1 MYCELLIVI
10 TIFVHIMKKKYILI
24 IISLICWH
32 FTATAQ
38 QRLSNNMGT
47 SASGR
52 DLGTHDRN
60 GNPIDTTAVT
70 DASTIPIG
78 LFSWKIDER
87 FGNVKS
93 LPVDTLQEG
102 FMNSNDMGGP
112 TGQYNYLGNL
122 GSPRI
127 NRVFFDR
134 RDDSQFIFLD
144 PFDFSVQRPQDVVFT
159 NTLSPFTNLTYYKS
173 LNSRNGEERFK
184 SYFAVNVNKRFGFGF
199 NIDYLYGR
207 GMYTDQNTA
216 FFNGNFFT
224 YYRGDKYDIH
234 FIFSNNNLK
243 MAENGGISDDRYI
256 TNPLDMAEGKKQ
268 YNSTDIPTNLN
279 KVWNHNTSYR
289 IFLTQRYNLG
299 FYKGE
304 KERKAAEAAAKAK
317 EDSLIL
323 ANQALPDSVMNEIL
337 KDSLIANGMISDSL
351 QTKPVELKKP
361 DNQTASVES
370 TDTTEVDPEFIPVT
384 SFIHTLQA
392 DLDKRRYIT
401 QDNAQALKLY
411 EYNFFGNDS
420 TDQTKRTSIKNTF
433 GIALREGFNK
443 WAKAGLTAFVTHEY
457 RDFTLSDTTGV
468 DDNRILK
475 HYKENNLSV
484 GGELI
489 KEQGNTLHYR
499 VLGEL
504 GVAGEDAGQF
514 KLEGKGDLNFRLFG
528 DTVRLEAN
536 AFIKN
541 LNPVFFYRHFH
552 SKHYWW
558 DNNDLSKIMRTRI
571 EGTLKVNKYGTTLRA
586 GVENIKNY
594 TYIDNASVAVMNNKG
609 EVTSY
614 KNNAIVKQDASNIQ
628 VLTAMWQQKLKAGI
642 FHLDTEVV
650 YQKSSNEDVLPLPDI
665 SAYANLYLKTALVR
679 NVLNVEL
686 GADARY
692 FTKYY
697 APDYSPVMGQFYLQN
712 PNNKIEIG
720 GYPMINVYA
729 NMQWKRTRIFVM
741 MYHINQGSGKSNYFL
756 APHYPINP
764 KMLKLGISWN
774 FFD

>member
-1 MYCELLIVI
+1 
-10 TIFVHIMKKKYILI
+10 MKQKYIFI
-24 IISLICWH
+24 IIALFCWSLP
-32 FTATAQ
+32 TVAQ
-38 QRLSNNMGT
+38 QRLTSAAGS

-52 DLGTHDRN
+52 NLGTHDRN

-78 LFSWKIDER
+78 LFSWKVDKR
-87 FGNVKS
+87 LGNITSV
-93 LPVDTLQEG
+93 PVDTIQTG
-102 FMNSNDMGGP
+102 FQNSNDVGGP
-112 TGQYNYLGNL
+112 TGQFNYLGNL

-127 NRVFFDR
+127 SRIFFDR
-134 RDDSQFIFLD
+134 PEESQFIFLG
-144 PFDFSVQRPQDVVFT
+144 PYDFSVQQPQDVIFT

-184 SYFAVNVNKRFGFGF
+184 SYFAINANKQLGFGF

-224 YYRGDKYDIH
+224 YYRGDKYNMH

-243 MAENGGISDDRYI
+243 MAENGGITDDRYI
-256 TNPLDMAEGKKQ
+256 TDPLDMAEGKKQ
-268 YNSTDIPTNLN
+268 YSSTDIPTNLN

-289 IFLTQRYNLG
+289 IFLTHRYNLG
-299 FYKGE
+299 FYKGQKE
-304 KERKAAEAAAKAK
+304 KKKAEI
-317 EDSLIL
+317 DSLNVS
-323 ANQALPDSVMNEIL
+323 ATSLPDSVINEIL
-337 KDSLIANGMISDSL
+337 KDSLLANGILKDS
-351 QTKPVELKKP
+351 TATNKKP
-361 DNQTASVES
+361 ILPSSIQIPTVSNSAEA
-370 TDTTEVDPEFIPVT
+370 TDTTDTIPEFIPVT
-384 SFIHTLQA
+384 SFIHTFQA
-392 DLDKRRYIT
+392 DFDKRKYIT

-420 TDQTKRTSIKNTF
+420 IDHTKRTSIKNTL

-443 WAKAGLTAFVTHEY
+443 WAKAGLTAFITHEY

-468 DDNRILK
+468 DENRIMK

-484 GGELI
+484 GGELL
-489 KEQGNTLHYR
+489 KEQGNLLHYR
-499 VLGEL
+499 ILGEL
-504 GVAGEDAGQF
+504 DIAGEDAGQF
-514 KLEGKGDLNFRLFG
+514 RLEGKGDLNFRFLG

-536 AFIKN
+536 AYIKN

-558 DNNDLSKIMRTRI
+558 DNDDLSKIMRTRI
-571 EGTLKVNKYGTTLRA
+571 EGTLNIRKLGTTLRA

-594 TYIDNASVAVMNNKG
+594 TYLDNASVGVTNNQG
-609 EVTSY
+609 EITSY
-614 KNNAIVKQDASNIQ
+614 KNNAVVKQDGSNIQ
-628 VLTAMWQQKLKAGI
+628 VLTAMWQQKFKAGI
-642 FHLDTEVV
+642 FHLDIEGV
-650 YQKSSNEDVLPLPDI
+650 YQKSSNEDVLPLPEL
-665 SAYANLYLKTALVR
+665 SAYANLYLKTALVK
-679 NVLNVEL
+679 NVFNVEL

-712 PNNKIEIG
+712 PNEKIEIG

-729 NMQWKRTRIFVM
+729 NLQWKRTRIFVM
-741 MYHINQGSGKSNYFL
+741 MYHINQGSGDSNYFL